1 VSRRVALVT
10 GGARGIGL
18 AVARRLAG
26 EGFDLVLC
34 GRRAAAEAAA
44 VVEELR
50 GAGGE
55 VAYTRADIGVRED
68 REHLLDE
75 VRRRFGRLHVL
86 VNNAGVAPA
95 VRADLLEAGLESFAR
110 LMRVNLEGPHFL
122 TQVAAR
128 FMLEQHRQDPAW
140 SGCIVFVTS
149 VSATMASTNRGE
161 YCISKAGL
169 AMSARLWAARLAG
182 DGIPVHEV
190 RPGIVR
196 TDMTRPVAEAYDR
209 RIAEGLVPQGR
220 WGEPDDVARLVAALA
235 RGDAGYATGCVITV
249 DGGLSLPRF

>member
-1 VSRRVALVT
+1 MSRRVALVT

-18 AVARRLAG
+18 AVARRLAS
-26 EGFDLVLC
+26 EGFDLALC
-34 GRRAAAEAAA
+34 GRRPATEVAT
-44 VVEELR
+44 VVADL
-50 GAGGE
+50 GGTGRE
-55 VAYTRADIGVRED
+55 VAYLPADIGARED

-86 VNNAGVAPA
+86 VNNAGVAPS
-95 VRADLLEAGLESFAR
+95 VRADLLEAREESFAR
-110 LMRVNLEGPHFL
+110 LMRINLEGPHFL
-122 TQVAAR
+122 TQAAAR
-128 FMLEQHRQDPAW
+128 FMLEQRRQDPAW

-149 VSATMASTNRGE
+149 VSATMASTHRGE

-182 DGIPVHEV
+182 EGIPVHEV

-209 RIAEGLVPQGR
+209 RIADGLVPQGR
-220 WGEPDDVARLVAALA
+220 WGEPDDVARVGAALA
-235 RGDAGYATGCVITV
+235 RGDAGYSTGCVITV
-249 DGGLSLPRF
+249 DGGLSLPRL